1 MRRKKTDSVHQ
12 TVGGQGGESI
22 LSNPKHVQS
31 DAKMISMALRRWGL
45 PPALKAKL
53 ISKIDAHLD
62 LADDGRVI
70 AALGKVLTTMEGQNQ
85 ADDHLAEKND
95 RLDTGKPTERVS
107 IDDER
112 RAATRKMLAH
122 PELRSALIAAAER
135 EADGEADR
143 AG

>member
-1 MRRKKTDSVHQ
+1 MPKKKRDSVQ
-12 TVGGQGGESI
+12 TAAGGQGGECI
-22 LSNPKHVQS
+22 LSDPKHIQS
-31 DAKMISMALRRWGL
+31 DAKMIGMALRRWGL

-85 ADDHLAEKND
+85 VDEHVSEKNA

-112 RAATRKMLAH
+112 REATRKMLAH
-122 PELRSALIAAAER
+122 PELRTALITAAER
-135 EADGEADR
+135 EASGKADR
-143 AG
+143 PG